1 MCSLQRHKGSIFIL
15 LVVKYPWI
23 QKGEIASLR
32 YEHMLTGTFLSRP
45 NRFIAHVLIAKKSH
59 GEEEVIC
66 HVKNTGR
73 CRELLIPGVKVLV
86 QFHPEAAALGRKTEY
101 SLIGVWKERER
112 GGPLLINMDS
122 QAPNQAAYEWL
133 QSVRENPPLPFHQA
147 VENPSIYHPAIK
159 NIRREITYD
168 QSRFD
173 LAFKA
178 VLPGRCEEH
187 QEEIPAF
194 MEVKGVTLEENGL
207 AMFPDA
213 PTLRGVKHM
222 QELINAHREG
232 YEAYILFVIQMK
244 EMEAFTPNRKTHPEF
259 AEALKSAKEAGV
271 HILAYDCV
279 ITEDSISLDMPIPV
293 YLA

>member
-1 MCSLQRHKGSIFIL
+1 MDTERRD
-15 LVVKYPWI
+15 
-23 QKGEIASLR
+23 SLR
-32 YEHMLTGTFLSRP
+32 YEHMLTGIFVSRP
-45 NRFIAHVLIAKKSH
+45 NRFIAHVLISKEGY
-59 GEEEVIC
+59 GEVEVIC

-101 SLIGVWKERER
+101 SLIGVWKQRER

-133 QSVRENPPLPFHQA
+133 QSIGENSPLPFHQTEDTLSLFSP
-147 VENPSIYHPAIK
+147 VTK
-159 NIRREITYD
+159 DIRREVTYD

-173 LAFKA
+173 LAFQA
-178 VLPGRCEEH
+178 MLPGK
-187 QEEIPAF
+187 QETHGEKIPAF

-213 PTLRGVKHM
+213 PTVRGVKHM
-222 QELINAHREG
+222 EELINAHREG

-244 EMEAFTPNRKTHPEF
+244 EMEAFTPNKKTHPEF
-259 AEALKSAKEAGV
+259 AETLKRAKEAGV

-279 ITEDSISLDMPIPV
+279 VTEDSLSLDMPIPV
-293 YLA
+293 YLT

>member
-1 MCSLQRHKGSIFIL
+1 MDT
-15 LVVKYPWI
+15 
-23 QKGEIASLR
+23 KGETASLR
-32 YEHMLTGTFLSRP
+32 YEHMLTGIFVNRP
-45 NRFIAHVLIAKKSH
+45 NRFIAHVLISKEGV
-59 GEEEVIC
+59 GEVEVIC

-133 QSVRENPPLPFHQA
+133 QSIRENSSLPFHQT
-147 VENPSIYHPAIK
+147 EDTPSLFRQVIK
-159 NIRREITYD
+159 DIRREVTYD

-173 LAFKA
+173 LAFQA
-178 VLPGRCEEH
+178 VLPGKRETH
-187 QEEIPAF
+187 GEEIPAF

-213 PTLRGVKHM
+213 PTVRGVKHM
-222 QELINAHREG
+222 EERINAHREG

-244 EMEAFTPNRKTHPEF
+244 EMEAFTPNKKTHPEF
-259 AEALKSAKEAGV
+259 AEALKRAKEAGV

-279 ITEDSISLDMPIPV
+279 VTENSLSLDMPIPV
-293 YLA
+293 YLT

>member
-1 MCSLQRHKGSIFIL
+1 MYSHQRHKGSIFIL
-15 LVVKYPWI
+15 YMVRYNHGYRK
-23 QKGEIASLR
+23 ETASLR
-32 YEHMLTGTFLSRP
+32 YEHMLTGIFISRP
-45 NRFIAHVLIAKKSH
+45 NRFIAHVLISKEGY
-59 GEEEVIC
+59 GEAEVIC

-86 QFHPEAAALGRKTEY
+86 QFHPEAAALGRRTEY

-133 QSVRENPPLPFHQA
+133 QSSRENSPLPFHQA
-147 VENPSIYHPAIK
+147 EDTLSLFRPVIK
-159 NIRREITYD
+159 DIRREVTYD

-173 LAFKA
+173 LAFQA
-178 VLPGRCEEH
+178 VLPGKRETH
-187 QEEIPAF
+187 GQKIPAF
-194 MEVKGVTLEENGL
+194 MEVKGVTLEEKGL

-213 PTLRGVKHM
+213 PTVRGVKHM
-222 QELINAHREG
+222 EELINAHREG

-244 EMEAFTPNRKTHPEF
+244 EMEAFTPNKKTHPEF
-259 AEALKSAKEAGV
+259 AEALKRAKEAGV

-279 ITEDSISLDMPIPV
+279 VTEDSLSLDMPIPV
-293 YLA
+293 YLT

>member
-1 MCSLQRHKGSIFIL
+1 M
-15 LVVKYPWI
+15 
-23 QKGEIASLR
+23 QKGETASLR
-32 YEHMLTGTFLSRP
+32 YEHMMTGTFLSRP
-45 NRFIAHVLIAKKSH
+45 NRFIAHVLIPKEGH

-73 CRELLIPGVKVLV
+73 CRELLLPGVRVLV

-133 QSVRENPPLPFHQA
+133 QSIRENPPLPFHQVA
-147 VENPSIYHPAIK
+147 ETPSILSPTIK
-159 NIRREITYD
+159 NIRREVTYD

-173 LAFKA
+173 LAFQA
-178 VLPGRCEEH
+178 VLQGSCEGK

-194 MEVKGVTLEENGL
+194 MEVKGVTLEKNGL

-213 PTLRGVKHM
+213 PTERGVKHI

-244 EMEAFTPNRKTHPEF
+244 EMEAFTPNKKTHPEF
-259 AEALKSAKEAGV
+259 AEGLKKAREAGV
-271 HILAYDCV
+271 HILAYDCAV
-279 ITEDSISLDMPIPV
+279 TEDSITLDMPIPV